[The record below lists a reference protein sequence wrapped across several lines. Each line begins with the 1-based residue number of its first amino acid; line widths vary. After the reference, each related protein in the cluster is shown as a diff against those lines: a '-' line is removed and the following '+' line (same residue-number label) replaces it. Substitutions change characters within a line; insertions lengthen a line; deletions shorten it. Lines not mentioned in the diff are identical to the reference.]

1 MSAQTDFHITIERA
15 AGLVLDAQCAART
28 AAHGPLPRPHQRLVN
43 RAIVDLDR
51 AQDNLFKARN
61 DPWHQP
67 KPRRNQQ
74 LELL

>member
-28 AAHGPLPRPHQRLVN
+28 AAHGPLPHPHQRLVN
-43 RAIVDLDR
+43 RAIVELDR

-67 KPRRNQQ
+67 PKPKHRQ